1 MTAIFH
7 SLFMRPLPITVF
19 VINIV
24 AIYFL
29 CKAIVY
35 AAAICF
41 GAIANLAGKDK

>member
-7 SLFMRPLPITVF
+7 SLFMRPLPITIF

-24 AIYFL
+24 AIYYL
-29 CKAIVY
+29 CKTIVY

-41 GAIANLAGKDK
+41 GAIANLVGKDK